1 MPKLIPMEEARRQRM
16 PGAEFVHQG
25 HRMYFSELH
34 RACAA
39 LELIDQAWLS
49 IFDAYWIRNFQA
61 LQGALL
67 FQATSADRMALYNR
81 IQHQTL
87 DDLKIGAGIELCL
100 KANLVFKGF
109 IVHKLKRE
117 DETTKTLSAAQQN
130 RPISVAELICIEGYR
145 YNGKLCLLPALLP
158 KSIEFSTLLKAKYKA
173 ETTLSDRDVL
183 LVEIFK
189 DRRNMIHLPND
200 EPDNP
205 EKLYMSDLAV
215 DDLTTFVET
224 HLVNRSEAILET
236 ILDDHLRRLWR
247 DRIAGRRG
255 ELQKIRGAYV

>member
-1 MPKLIPMEEARRQRM
+1 MPKLIPMEEARHQRM
-16 PGAEFVHQG
+16 QGAEFVHHG
-25 HRMYFSELH
+25 HRMYFNELH

-81 IQHQTL
+81 IQHQAL

-130 RPISVAELICIEGYR
+130 RPISVSELICIEGYQF
-145 YNGKLCLLPALLP
+145 NSKLCLSPALSS
-158 KSIEFSTLLKAKYKA
+158 KSIDFSTLLKAKYKA
-173 ETTLSDRDVL
+173 ETTLSDRDAL

-189 DRRNMIHLPND
+189 NRRNMIHLPND

-205 EKLYMSDLAV
+205 EMSDLAV
-215 DDLTTFVET
+215 DDLTAFIET
-224 HLVNRSEAILET
+224 HLVNRSEAILAT
-236 ILDDHLRRLWR
+236 ILDDHLQRLWR
-247 DRIAGRRG
+247 DRIAGRRR
-255 ELQKIRGAYV
+255 ELQKTRETSI